1 MRRGGPSVP
10 FWDDSTLAGYL
21 CCVSSKRV
29 LLALRWPSTSMHP
42 LSSRGHKVLTRNL
55 WRRQKHLCCQIN
67 RMNHLTRRLVTKI
80 RYRYS
85 LAHQSSVERTV
96 YPERGAGDRINHRIA
111 LYCSSCLCHSTQ
123 PLKMASTS
131 PADADKAVKAGE
143 AKRRIAGVSISTES
157 LHRAGLGSVMSRSER
172 RFDVNKLPADM
183 LRVYRALEE
192 KYGEEYALLFVFTM
206 RTAIEMHRAWHMT
219 RK

>member
-1 MRRGGPSVP
+1 
-10 FWDDSTLAGYL
+10 
-21 CCVSSKRV
+21 
-29 LLALRWPSTSMHP
+29 
-42 LSSRGHKVLTRNL
+42 
-55 WRRQKHLCCQIN
+55 
-67 RMNHLTRRLVTKI
+67 
-80 RYRYS
+80 
-85 LAHQSSVERTV
+85 
-96 YPERGAGDRINHRIA
+96 
-111 LYCSSCLCHSTQ
+111 
-123 PLKMASTS
+123 MASTS

-172 RFDVNKLPADM
+172 RFDVNKLPVDM